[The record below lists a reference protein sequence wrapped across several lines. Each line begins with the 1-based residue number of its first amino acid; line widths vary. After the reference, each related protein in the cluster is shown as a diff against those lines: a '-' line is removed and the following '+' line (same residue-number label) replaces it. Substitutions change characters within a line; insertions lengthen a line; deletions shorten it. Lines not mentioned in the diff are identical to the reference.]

1 MKEYRLLAWPELPSE
16 FQRTAH
22 RRVLS
27 DLSARYM
34 TSAQLI
40 EVSGL
45 KKGDHL
51 YLVDGSGYLF
61 RAYHALPPLTRKRPL
76 TAHRAPATV
85 PSSRAGS
92 SRRNHMA
99 ISRCQLVA

>member
-45 KKGDHL
+45 KKGEL
-51 YLVDGSGYLF
+51 KVFLAMLDGRGLLDERDGTAPDSFLDSIGKLGWF
-61 RAYHALPPLTRKRPL
+61 RRPG
-76 TAHRAPATV
+76 ATTQD
-85 PSSRAGS
+85 
-92 SRRNHMA
+92 RR
-99 ISRCQLVA
+99 